1 MKKMLVFA
9 TAFFILFTS
18 LGYAAEKNYAAMF
31 DNSKSNLGIIGVS
44 YGVGDKKVKLVVE
57 KGQSKYTYN
66 LKGDDQTESF
76 PLQLNDGNYK
86 VSILENISGTSYKT
100 VAVTNVD
107 VKVEDKQK
115 VFLNS
120 IQLIEWNDSMKAI
133 EKAKELTK
141 DLKTDEEKIAV
152 IHKYIIES
160 VRYDYDKISNLKY
173 DYLPNIES
181 TYTTNKGI
189 CYDYSSLFAGMLRSI
204 GIPTKLIKGN
214 TKNAQGFHAWNEVYV
229 NEKWMI
235 VDTTYDAQM
244 KENKLKYTI
253 AKNSKDYDKT
263 YEY

>member
-1 MKKMLVFA
+1 MKKMLIFV
-9 TAFFILFTS
+9 TAFFILFTNF
-18 LGYAAEKNYAAMF
+18 GHAAEKNYAAMF
-31 DNSKSNLGIIGVS
+31 DNSKSNLGIIGVN
-44 YGVGDKKVKLVVE
+44 YGTGDKKVKLVVE

-66 LKGDDQTESF
+66 LKGNDQTESF
-76 PLQLNDGNYK
+76 PLQLNDGSYK

-141 DLKTDEEKIAV
+141 NLKTDEEKIAA

-160 VRYDYDKISNLKY
+160 VKYDYDKISSLKF

-181 TYTTNKGI
+181 TYATNKGI

-204 GIPTKLIKGN
+204 GIPAKLIKGY
-214 TKNAQGFHAWNEVYV
+214 TKNAQGYHAWNEVYV
-229 NEKWMI
+229 GEKWMI

-244 KENKLKYTI
+244 KASKLKHTI
-253 AKNSKDYDKT
+253 SKDSKDYDKT